1 MSTCYANPH
10 PDFLPAMRLVSSIT
24 NSYPAVV
31 TTTFDHEYIS
41 GLVIRM
47 HIPIA
52 CGMSE
57 LDGFVR
63 EVTVL
68 NNTSFSL
75 DVDTTNFS
83 MFSIPAAPVPPWLDT
98 CAQVIPI
105 GEDND
110 ILTEATR
117 NRS

>member
-1 MSTCYANPH
+1 
-10 PDFLPAMRLVSSIT
+10 MRLIASIT
-24 NSYPAVV
+24 NTYPAVV

-52 CGMSE
+52 CGMPE
-57 LDGFVR
+57 LSSFVG
-63 EVTVL
+63 EISVL
-68 NNTSFSL
+68 SNTSFSL
-75 DVDTTNFS
+75 DIDTTNFTV
-83 MFSIPAAPVPPWLDT
+83 FAIPVAPVPPWLDT
-98 CAQVIPI
+98 CAQVIPV

-110 ILTEATR
+110 MLTEATR